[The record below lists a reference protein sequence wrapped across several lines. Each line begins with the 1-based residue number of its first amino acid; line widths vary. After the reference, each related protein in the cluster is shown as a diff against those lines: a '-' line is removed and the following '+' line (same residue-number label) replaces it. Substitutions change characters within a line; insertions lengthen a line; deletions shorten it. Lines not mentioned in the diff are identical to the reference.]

1 MPFQVKLVSAGLGAG
16 AGAEALGACACARAA
31 AAARLT
37 MSPHAPPTRVRPRA
51 RRPGDSFLLQDAF
64 ACFTVRSSL
73 DSRVEEINSCRT
85 LQGTAR
91 WPIGFPRERRVI
103 VLELSTEPNTRA
115 GEVFHAHRAH
125 GSPAV
130 A

>member
-1 MPFQVKLVSAGLGAG
+1 
-16 AGAEALGACACARAA
+16 
-31 AAARLT
+31 
-37 MSPHAPPTRVRPRA
+37 
-51 RRPGDSFLLQDAF
+51 
-64 ACFTVRSSL
+64 
-73 DSRVEEINSCRT
+73 VEEINSCRT

-115 GEVFHAHRAH
+115 GQVFHAHRAH